1 MAASLCYGLQM
12 IEGTIL
18 LVGCG
23 KMGGAL
29 LKGWFAQGLSPVDVM
44 IVEPAGRAGVESAK
58 EHPALSVL
66 SDASEL
72 PSDFTP
78 DAVVFAVKP
87 QAAPKVIPAY
97 ARFAEGG
104 TVYLSIIAGL
114 PSGRL
119 QGFLGPDAAIVRA
132 MPNTPA
138 AIGRGMSVL
147 YAVDSVGPSQKRVC
161 KVLMAAAGQTAWITD
176 EADMDAVTAV
186 SGSGPAYVF
195 FLAEALTE
203 AGIAEGLEPAL
214 AVQLATATV
223 SGAGALLDAGPQPAD
238 VLRKNVTSPG
248 GTTEAALKVLMAED
262 GMGQLLK
269 RVVKAAAVRSRELAR
284 S

>member
-1 MAASLCYGLQM
+1 M

-44 IVEPAGRAGVESAK
+44 IVEPAGRAAVQIAE

-66 SDASEL
+66 PDAAEL

-78 DAVVFAVKP
+78 DAVVLAVKP
-87 QAAPKVIPAY
+87 QVASDILPAY
-97 ARFAEGG
+97 ARFADAG

-114 PSGRL
+114 PCSRL
-119 QGFLGPDAAIVRA
+119 HTLLGVDAAIVRA

-138 AIGRGMSVL
+138 AIGQGMSVL
-147 YAVDSVGPSQKRVC
+147 FAADNVGPSQKRVC
-161 KVLMAAAGQTAWITD
+161 KVLMAAVGQTAWITD
-176 EADMDAVTAV
+176 ESDMDAVTAV
-186 SGSGPAYVF
+186 SGSGPAYI
-195 FLAEALTE
+195 FLLTEALTE
-203 AGIAEGLEPAL
+203 AGIAAGLEPSL
-214 AVQLATATV
+214 AEQLATATV
-223 SGAGALLDAGPQPAD
+223 SGAGALLDAETAPAD

-248 GTTEAALKVLMAED
+248 GTTEAALNVLMASN
-262 GMGQLLK
+262 GLSPLLK
-269 RVVKAAAVRSRELAR
+269 RAVEAAATRSRELAKT
-284 S
+284 